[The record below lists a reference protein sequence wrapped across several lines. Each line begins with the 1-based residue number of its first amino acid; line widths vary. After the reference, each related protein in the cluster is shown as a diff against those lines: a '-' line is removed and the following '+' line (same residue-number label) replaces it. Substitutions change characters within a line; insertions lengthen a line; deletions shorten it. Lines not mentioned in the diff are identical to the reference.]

1 MEAPKSIPIII
12 KDTDLCIKDTDV
24 RGKDSDLVVKDTRLG
39 GKATRLFSMFC
50 ILFSV
55 LAGCAHFFGDKT
67 TPAYS
72 KSEIEA
78 VRIDTILGTDI
89 SRVLPALKKALL
101 EIGFEIESELS
112 NSIVTFQMEVEEA
125 DFGEYAVQEVSNGYE
140 PISENELYEAPFVKL
155 QCSITSVGRKTRL
168 VVTTLFEAYRKEI
181 VYRQKSAT
189 PPDLIT
195 KGYQEF
201 KGEEIR
207 CTTTGEFE
215 RRVFSHIPE
224 ILLKQRRKRLL
235 H

>member
-1 MEAPKSIPIII
+1 MEDPKSTPISI
-12 KDTDLCIKDTDV
+12 KDTESRTKDTDV
-24 RGKDSDLVVKDTRLG
+24 SMKDAQRG
-39 GKATRLFSMFC
+39 GKATRPFSIFC

-72 KSEIEA
+72 KSEIET
-78 VRIDTILGTDI
+78 VRIDTILGADI
-89 SRVLPALKKALL
+89 NRVLPALKETLL
-101 EIGFEIESELS
+101 EMGFEIESELS

-125 DFGEYAVQEVSNGYE
+125 DFGKYAVQEVSSGYE
-140 PISENELYEAPFVKL
+140 PVSENELYEAPFVKL

-201 KGEEIR
+201 KGEEIK

-215 RRVFSHIPE
+215 HELFSRIPE
-224 ILLKQRRKRLL
+224 ILLKQRRERLL

>member
-1 MEAPKSIPIII
+1 MEPPKSISIITKDTESRI
-12 KDTDLCIKDTDV
+12 KDTNVSIKDTRPCV
-24 RGKDSDLVVKDTRLG
+24 
-39 GKATRLFSMFC
+39 KATQLFSVFC
-50 ILFSV
+50 VLLSV
-55 LAGCAHFFGDKT
+55 LAGCAHFFGTKT
-67 TPAYS
+67 APTYS

-78 VRIDTILGTDI
+78 VRIDTIFSADI
-89 SRVLPALKKALL
+89 GRVLPAMKKALL
-101 EIGFEIESELS
+101 EMGFEIENELS

-181 VYRQKSAT
+181 VYRQKSAA

-207 CTTTGEFE
+207 CITTGEFE
-215 RRVFSHIPE
+215 RRLFSRIPE
-224 ILLKQRRKRLL
+224 ILLKLRRKQLF